1 MRWATIGRATT
12 KARAATVRILVGI
25 AVILV
30 VTWLLRGLQP
40 LEVELHLIE
49 AQIPELPEL
58 LHIGA
63 GLAERR
69 GPETAGSPLGILA
82 PHHQPGP
89 LQHLE
94 VLGDRG
100 LRHAEWL
107 GQRSDRENSRPEAI
121 EHGPARR
128 VRQGAEDGAQ
138 PVGGSQLSTVDVHS
152 HWAIYSPSLN
162 PPRAGARQASVWPT
176 QSSPAT
182 ARDRIP

>member
-12 KARAATVRILVGI
+12 KERAATVRILVGS

-30 VTWLLRGLQP
+30 VTCLLRGLQP

-69 GPETAGSPLGILA
+69 GPETSGAPLGILA

-100 LRHAEWL
+100 LPLPECL
-107 GQRSDRENSRPEAI
+107 GHRRFQGNPRPESIADSPW
-121 EHGPARR
+121 GR
-128 VRQGAEDGAQ
+128 V
-138 PVGGSQLSTVDVHS
+138 
-152 HWAIYSPSLN
+152 
-162 PPRAGARQASVWPT
+162 RAGAETRAKTVWGAHF
-176 QSSPAT
+176 SSA
-182 ARDRIP
+182 